1 MRLDLIG
8 NKFDCMKGAV
18 FSALQEK
25 ELLQGLVVDA
35 MARPPSCWTGKDF
48 RRYTRYLR
56 LGRAHQIAKH
66 NVQWGTGKRRQYF
79 AELDRYSGRDF
90 FLDPDV
96 GVATSKPGP
105 QHIKR
110 CEALGPLQ
118 DQNVVVVYQHGA
130 RGPTIEQRVQ
140 TVVQAL
146 LTCQPSVECLAY
158 MEPRAGLLF
167 LTRQSIRL
175 GDIKACLDGAHL
187 PGSLERFRAKSMLS
201 DARQAN

>member
-1 MRLDLIG
+1 MLRKLIG

-18 FSALQEK
+18 FGALQQE

-35 MARPPSCWTGKDF
+35 MARPASCWTDKDF
-48 RRYTRYLR
+48 KRYIGHLR
-56 LGRAHQIAKH
+56 LDETHQIAKH
-66 NVQWGTGKRRQYF
+66 NVPWGTGKRRQYF

-96 GVATSKPGP
+96 GVATSRAGP

-118 DQNVVVVYQHGA
+118 DQNVVAVYQHGA
-130 RGPTIEQRVQ
+130 RGPTIEQRVR

-146 LTCQPSVECLAY
+146 LRCQPSVECLAY
-158 MEPRAGLLF
+158 MERRAGLLF
-167 LTRQSIRL
+167 LARQSIRL
-175 GDIKACLDGAHL
+175 RGIKACLDEACL
-187 PGSLERFRAKSMLS
+187 PGSLERFP
-201 DARQAN
+201 